1 MTTSTPP
8 SSTSYEPLTASQFTQ
23 NTMWSDLLE
32 QRGLLI
38 GAAVAVIGLVWWMR
52 RGSSSDEEQAAR
64 RLVRDWRHVDDA
76 DDARD
81 LVGSN
86 LPVIFRPALLAILDV
101 VQDQVHS
108 GFRQIERQIEHF

>member
-1 MTTSTPP
+1 MTTSSPW

-23 NTMWSDLLE
+23 TTMWSDLLA

-38 GAAVAVIGLVWWMR
+38 GAAVGLVGLVWWLR
-52 RGSSSDEEQAAR
+52 RSSASDEEEAAR

-86 LPVIFRPALLAILDV
+86 LPVIFRPALLAILEV
-101 VQDQVHS
+101 VQDQVHQ
-108 GFRQIERQIEHF
+108 GFRQLERQVERL